1 MAYTRAPQRC
11 TIVSRL
17 QSLPFLQSN
26 RAKKVFK
33 DLCEQL
39 DLVYFG
45 SVSQHHDEHQ
55 MVRGFTLSPSHV
67 DRHYCVGTVGGRDII
82 VLQRTDTVSFPDKP
96 SKAYTWVLLQL
107 DMKKRTD
114 LHLVLNSYNYESPVY
129 DTLFKKLQHLQ
140 LISPGSLPYYDQS
153 FLQRFK
159 LYSQLHNADH
169 IQQTLSNETAR
180 TLSHHFG
187 MFDYELIEDELIVYA
202 PVSMPHQKD
211 IEHMI
216 KAGLWFTDE
225 LEKSLDT

>member
-1 MAYTRAPQRC
+1 M
-11 TIVSRL
+11 SRL

-26 RAKKVFK
+26 RVKKVFK

-45 SVSQHHDEHQ
+45 HVSQHHDEHQ

-67 DRHYCVGTVGGRDII
+67 DRHYCVGTLGGRDII
-82 VLQRTDTVSFPDKP
+82 ILQRTDTVSFPDKP
-96 SKAYTWVLLQL
+96 SKAYTWVLLQI

-140 LISPGSLPYYDQS
+140 AVDPQSLPSYDQS
-153 FLQRFK
+153 FLKRFK
-159 LYSQLHNADH
+159 LYSQQHNIDH
-169 IQQTLSNETAR
+169 IQRTLSDETAR

-187 MFDYELIEDELIVYA
+187 MFDYELVDDELIVYA
-202 PVSMPHQKD
+202 PVTTPHHKD

-216 KAGLWFTDE
+216 KAGIWFADE
-225 LEKSLDT
+225 LEKNLDT

>member
-1 MAYTRAPQRC
+1 M
-11 TIVSRL
+11 SRL
-17 QSLPFLQSN
+17 QSLPFLQTN
-26 RAKKVFK
+26 RVKKVFK

-45 SVSQHHDEHQ
+45 NVSQHHDEHQ

-82 VLQRTDTVSFPDKP
+82 LLQRTDTVSFPDKP

-129 DTLFKKLQHLQ
+129 ETLFKKLQHLQ
-140 LISPGSLPYYDQS
+140 RIHLEALPQYDSS

-159 LYSQLHNADH
+159 LYSQMQHIDH
-169 IQQTLSNETAR
+169 IPLTLSNDTVR

-202 PVSMPHQKD
+202 PVTAPHQKD

-216 KAGLWFTDE
+216 KAGIWLADE
-225 LEKSLDT
+225 IEKSLDT